1 LCEIL
6 VVVGLDVALGTM
18 VDMILEGT
26 DDCVRRIGRVL
37 FQHRS
42 HETIQIELTATS
54 SIKDAKCHFVN
65 REEKERSDVDE
76 YEYHCQFGEDHS
88 DLVVRDVDKTASD
101 QRPHGKMPSMLLES
115 GVSSFVYIATTSWH
129 YAKIKFQSALN
140 ALCRFMMQKTHKNR
154 EGIQKR
160 EKESIHPI
168 FYS

>member
-1 LCEIL
+1 MCEIL

-101 QRPHGKMPSMLLES
+101 QRPHGTEARCRPC
-115 GVSSFVYIATTSWH
+115 SWNQAYH
-129 YAKIKFQSALN
+129 RSCTLQQLP
-140 ALCRFMMQKTHKNR
+140 
-154 EGIQKR
+154 GIMRKSNFR
-160 EKESIHPI
+160 AP
-168 FYS
+168 